1 MATFTEQ
8 NEALYQASFRAQF
21 ISGTIQPLMMFMS
34 NLNYVLV
41 AVVGGLLIA
50 GALAAWVPD
59 EFWQSFFLVDHPLI
73 AKIWGPLVGPLVAVI
88 SFVCSVGNIP
98 LAAVLWNGGISFGGV
113 IAFIFADLIVIP
125 VLNIYR
131 KYYGLRMM
139 SVILVTFYVAMAGA
153 AFVVEAVFGLFGLI
167 PRERSARVVEASIA
181 WDYTT
186 WLNIVFLGIAALLV
200 RRFVKTGGPEI
211 LRMMNKPHHA
221 HASHHP

>member
-1 MATFTEQ
+1 
-8 NEALYQASFRAQF
+8 
-21 ISGTIQPLMMFMS
+21 
-34 NLNYVLV
+34 
-41 AVVGGLLIA
+41 
-50 GALAAWVPD
+50 
-59 EFWQSFFLVDHPLI
+59 LI

-98 LAAVLWNGGISFGGV
+98 LAAALWNGGISFGGV

-139 SVILVTFYVAMAGA
+139 SVILVIFYVAMAGA

-186 WLNIVFLGIAALLV
+186 WLNIVLLGIAALLV
-200 RRFVKTGGPEI
+200 WRFVKTGGPEM
-211 LRMMNKPHHA
+211 LRMMNKPRHP

>member
-1 MATFTEQ
+1 LTSEQ
-8 NEALYQASFRAQF
+8 GLTA
-21 ISGTIQPLMMFMS
+21 ISHYFVMDWA
-34 NLNYVLV
+34 
-41 AVVGGLLIA
+41 AVWLDIAGGLLIA
-50 GALAAWVPD
+50 GALAAWVPN

-200 RRFVKTGGPEI
+200 WRFVKTGGPEM
-211 LRMMNKPHHA
+211 LRMMNKPHHGD
-221 HASHHP
+221 ASHHP